1 MLRVDLSWYK
11 FLFLE
16 CFVIFPCS
24 QVGLEIALG
33 TSKVCYLL
41 LGSLPTLFKKF
52 PICHLPN
59 LWWEELTWHVPYW
72 WCQLLGRLSVI
83 LKDLFR
89 PQLLTVGFFS
99 FEISPAV
106 GRCTSDTFLASLLL
120 CGAWD
125 SAGKGLSPLHQSH
138 QQYPQW
144 DYNTG
149 MNRKL

>member
-1 MLRVDLSWYK
+1 MACAILMLPAPGASVSYP
-11 FLFLE
+11 E
-16 CFVIFPCS
+16 GSFPPT
-24 QVGLEIALG
+24 IADG
-33 TSKVCYLL
+33 WV
-41 LGSLPTLFKKF
+41 
-52 PICHLPN
+52 
-59 LWWEELTWHVPYW
+59 
-72 WCQLLGRLSVI
+72 
-83 LKDLFR
+83 
-89 PQLLTVGFFS
+89 FS